1 MLNVLESRQLI
12 LKKQYP
18 FILGATLCGLTII
31 SILIAFAAGAKPVSL
46 LTILGAELLLYMLL
60 NAVSCLIVPSLSAH
74 VKRTIPTYI
83 VNFLIVGIVLFMLLG
98 ADTLSQSDNFYPAL
112 GALVFCFFASMI
124 LILVIRAVANFLKN
138 E

>member
-12 LKKQYP
+12 LKKGYP
-18 FILGATLCGLTII
+18 FILGASLCVLTVI
-31 SILIAFAAGAKPVSL
+31 SILIAYAAGAKPVSL

-60 NAVSCLIVPSLSAH
+60 NAVSCLIVPSLWQH
-74 VKRTIPTYI
+74 VKRTVPTFI
-83 VNFLIVGIVLFMLLG
+83 INFLLVGTVLYFLLG
-98 ADTLSQSDNFYPAL
+98 GDTLSKADNFYPAL
-112 GALVFCFFASMI
+112 GALVFCFFASMV